1 MSILGLFSTKLNWTM
16 CNQHSFAVE
25 DHVFDYNSRCHF
37 IDEKPTL
44 SSTLRFK
51 INYMLLI
58 CLTLKSHHLHIT
70 SSSNA
75 KESAT
80 SIIDEPQKKS
90 KAIQLLSLLPLSTN
104 PYGMDD
110 YARCVIRVLIT
121 TSIIPADSSSR
132 LLVASY
138 FVILSTQYG
147 TLASIIY
154 FSHSSASR
162 MLWVNLLKRNF
173 SIFYRDREIS
183 VPDEQLTNNDNIE
196 DALVIRAIFGGENM
210 ALRESLNLVRISE
223 RQNSTTIRMSSFS

>member
-1 MSILGLFSTKLNWTM
+1 
-16 CNQHSFAVE
+16 
-25 DHVFDYNSRCHF
+25 
-37 IDEKPTL
+37 
-44 SSTLRFK
+44 
-51 INYMLLI
+51 
-58 CLTLKSHHLHIT
+58 
-70 SSSNA
+70 
-75 KESAT
+75 
-80 SIIDEPQKKS
+80 
-90 KAIQLLSLLPLSTN
+90 
-104 PYGMDD
+104 MDD

-121 TSIIPADSSSR
+121 TYIIPADSSSR

-147 TLASIIY
+147 ILASIIY

-196 DALVIRAIFGGENM
+196 DALVVRAMFGGENM